1 MVVRAQKHKPRPD
14 GLSLQNRV
22 LSPWTPFTM
31 QGYLLPIVVSFI
43 FSHIVFMQK
52 KKKIGKLGHKLIDS
66 AYVNILNLVNLTKCE
81 SKVEFSTFS
90 YLSLPSCVSIQLI

>member
-1 MVVRAQKHKPRPD
+1 MEVRAQKHKPRPD

-22 LSPWTPFTM
+22 LSPWTPFRM

-52 KKKIGKLGHKLIDS
+52 KKKKEREREKLCHKLMDS
-66 AYVNILNLVNLTKCE
+66 AYMNKLNTLVINNASELRKE
-81 SKVEFSTFS
+81 STAF
-90 YLSLPSCVSIQLI
+90 PSEVI

>member
-14 GLSLQNRV
+14 GLSLENRV
-22 LSPWTPFTM
+22 LSPWTPFRM

-52 KKKIGKLGHKLIDS
+52 KKKIGNLGHKLIDS
-66 AYVNILNLVNLTKCE
+66 AYVYRLTTLVINNASELRKE
-81 SKVEFSTFS
+81 SIAF
-90 YLSLPSCVSIQLI
+90 PSELI

>member
-1 MVVRAQKHKPRPD
+1 MEVRAQKHKPRPD

-22 LSPWTPFTM
+22 LSPRTPLRM

-52 KKKIGKLGHKLIDS
+52 KIGKLGHKLIDC

>member
-1 MVVRAQKHKPRPD
+1 MEVRAQKHKSRPD
-14 GLSLQNRV
+14 GLSLENRV
-22 LSPWTPFTM
+22 LGPWTPFRM

-52 KKKIGKLGHKLIDS
+52 KKKIGNLGHKLIDS